1 MSNKE
6 AKKNIGKKK
15 IKDKFQGKYFLASV
29 SFLYLLLFLVNPED
43 TEKAIKA
50 SAAVFIHILPAL
62 LFIIFLMA
70 IMNYFIN
77 PRTVSRYVGKGSGI
91 KGWFLAICMGVL
103 SHGPI
108 YAWYP
113 LLKDLR
119 KQGMKIGLIAVF
131 LYSRAIKIPLL
142 PLLVYYFGIAFVV
155 ILTGYMII
163 ASIIQGHIIQ
173 KIER

>member
-1 MSNKE
+1 MSNKDD
-6 AKKNIGKKK
+6 KKNIGKKE
-15 IKDKFQGKYFLASV
+15 IKDKFQGIYFLASV
-29 SFLYLLLFLVNPED
+29 SFLYLILFLFNSEKI
-43 TEKAIKA
+43 EKAIKT

-70 IMNYFIN
+70 IMNYFIK
-77 PRTVSRYVGKGSGI
+77 PKTVSRYVGKGSGI
-91 KGWFLAICMGVL
+91 KGWFLAIGMGVL

-113 LLKDLR
+113 LLSDLR

-155 ILTGYMII
+155 ILIGYMII

-173 KIER
+173 RIER